1 MRTLIVSL
9 AVAVGVYA
17 VGAIM
22 ATQTLMLRE
31 FHSDREEAR
40 LADAII
46 YTQPFDAK
54 FAERIEQLAGVTAAE
69 GRQSLWAR
77 VPVGAETRRTIEIVA
92 VHDFAAMRVNSYP
105 LVAGRWPDKRNEIA
119 LEHMGLRYLGVAI
132 GDPIVVELPDGAQ
145 KRFVV
150 TGAIHDP
157 RYPSPE
163 ITNFTVGVVTPAGM
177 EYLGGGA
184 LFTELLLR
192 LKPEA
197 GDARAIVDA
206 VEERIERSGRMI
218 VGRTIVGKSIIES
231 IVNTAVMILS
241 FFGWMILLLS
251 AFLVV
256 NTISALIAQQVNQ
269 IGIMKLVGAGR
280 RQMMTMYLALVLV
293 FGVIAFSIAIPLAT
307 WTAQYLM
314 TNLIQDLVN
323 LRPNSLDVPMW
334 VYGVMV
340 AIGILIPVLAGIYPV
355 WQGTRIT
362 TYAALNG
369 LNMQAG
375 MTGG

>member
-1 MRTLIVSL
+1 
-9 AVAVGVYA
+9 
-17 VGAIM
+17 
-22 ATQTLMLRE
+22 
-31 FHSDREEAR
+31 
-40 LADAII
+40 
-46 YTQPFDAK
+46 
-54 FAERIEQLAGVTAAE
+54 
-69 GRQSLWAR
+69 
-77 VPVGAETRRTIEIVA
+77 
-92 VHDFAAMRVNSYP
+92 
-105 LVAGRWPDKRNEIA
+105 
-119 LEHMGLRYLGVAI
+119 LGVAI
-132 GDPIVVELPDGAQ
+132 GDSIVVELPDGAQ

-150 TGAIHDP
+150 TGAMHDP

-163 ITNFTVGVVTPAGM
+163 ITNFTVGAVTPAGM

-192 LKPEA
+192 LEPEA

-206 VEERIERSGRMI
+206 VEERIERSGRVI

-269 IGIMKLVGAGR
+269 IGIMKLVGASR
-280 RQMMTMYLALVLV
+280 RQMMAMYLSLVLV

-314 TNLIQDLVN
+314 T
-323 LRPNSLDVPMW
+323 
-334 VYGVMV
+334 
-340 AIGILIPVLAGIYPV
+340 
-355 WQGTRIT
+355 
-362 TYAALNG
+362 
-369 LNMQAG
+369 
-375 MTGG
+375 